1 MVIKKQIVV
10 IFRHNI
16 DAWSYFI
23 ISKCT
28 FAAFISVESNGG
40 SSWNISSFPWINYL

>member
-1 MVIKKQIVV
+1 MVPVIYYYGYKNKQTVV

-28 FAAFISVESNGG
+28 
-40 SSWNISSFPWINYL
+40 